1 MIGPLLA
8 LAFLQTAQAGGQA
21 NPASNP
27 FLIHACQVSVQL
39 HETHTP
45 ASNDEATRLDIACVS
60 YIGGF
65 ADAAA
70 LTQGLCVKNV
80 RIGTLTKEYLA
91 YMNQHPELLGQHRA
105 ISLAASIR
113 ENHPCTAK

>member
-1 MIGPLLA
+1 MIAPLIALA
-8 LAFLQTAQAGGQA
+8 LLQAGRQP
-21 NPASNP
+21 NPATNP

-45 ASNDEATRLDIACVS
+45 APNDEATRLDIACVS
-60 YIGGF
+60 YIQGF

-91 YMNQHPELLGQHRA
+91 YMERHPEMLGQQKA
-105 ISLAASIR
+105 LSLAASIR
-113 ENHPCTAK
+113 ENHPCSAK